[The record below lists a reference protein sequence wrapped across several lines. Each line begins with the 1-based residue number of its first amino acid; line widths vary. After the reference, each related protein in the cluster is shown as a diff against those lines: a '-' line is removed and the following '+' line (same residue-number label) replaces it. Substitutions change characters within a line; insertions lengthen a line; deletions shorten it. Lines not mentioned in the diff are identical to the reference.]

1 MTSLE
6 LYVHTGTVK
15 SPEENFVTT
24 PADYTLVDLV
34 NDYLI
39 WTGVDDTVKDGM
51 TTEPSETQLINASP
65 IIDPAVEVIVPV
77 CLLMDYSGI
86 GVDCLKEVKG
96 MGTDHVRYA
105 FLFHFDG
112 ATATE
117 PQLEAW
123 DDDTMLTIVN
133 KVLGGSDVTPI
144 ENPEDSMVNAVC
156 TTTDPDPGEDW
167 GAPLAGDGAT
177 YVVKLNQGDGAITE
191 IGGKDLY
198 ANIKIKIP
206 TNFANPAI
214 ETFSLCVRYTFIS

>member
-6 LYVHTGTVK
+6 LYVNVGDPDIPYGETG
-15 SPEENFVTT
+15 
-24 PADYTLVDLV
+24 ADYVLLDLV
-34 NDYLI
+34 QDILI
-39 WTGVDDTVKDGM
+39 WTGVDDIVKDGLERDP
-51 TTEPSETQLINASP
+51 TPTELINASP
-65 IIDPAVEVIVPV
+65 IIPISPELDLIVPV
-77 CLLMDYSGI
+77 CLLQDYSAGT
-86 GVDCLKEVKG
+86 GEFHLRQVMG
-96 MGTDHVRYA
+96 MGEDYKRYV

-156 TTTDPDPGEDW
+156 TTTDDPGEDW
-167 GAPLAGDGAT
+167 GAPLAGNGAT

-214 ETFSLCVRYTFIS
+214 ETFSLVVKYTFIS

>member
-24 PADYTLVDLV
+24 PGDYTLVELT

-39 WTGVDDTVKDGM
+39 WTGVDTVVKDGM
-51 TTEPSETQLINASP
+51 LTEPSETQLINASP
-65 IIDPAVEVIVPV
+65 IIDPSNPVVVPV

-86 GVDCLKEVKG
+86 GVKCLKQING
-96 MGTDHVRYA
+96 MGTDHIKDV
-105 FLFHFDG
+105 FCFHFTG

-123 DDDTMLTIVN
+123 DDDTMLTILN
-133 KVLGGSDVTPI
+133 KVLGGSETTPL
-144 ENPEDSMVNAVC
+144 ENPDDSMVLGVC

-167 GAPLAGDGAT
+167 GAPLAGNGAT
-177 YVVKLNQGDGAITE
+177 YVLKLNQGDGALTVA
-191 IGGKDLY
+191 KDCY
-198 ANIKIKIP
+198 ANLKIKIP
-206 TNFANPAI
+206 ANFANPAI
-214 ETFSLCVRYTFIS
+214 ETFSLVARYTFIS